1 MINEKIYQGIYDEL
15 SKYLASGW
23 EKLIVYLEYGNA
35 SYSFSF
41 YVKTKEGYVKCF
53 DIPNISEKALDASF
67 KKIDK
72 LVSKER
78 TKDKKTLWSNMT
90 MVVTSKGDMHADLDY
105 TDLSEGTYKFK
116 KAWKTKYL
124 K

>member
-15 SKYLASGW
+15 SKYLIFGW
-23 EKLIVYLEYGNA
+23 EKLVIYLEYGNA

-41 YVKTKEGYVKCF
+41 YVKTKEGYVKCY
-53 DIPNISEKALDASF
+53 DLPDVSEKALGASF

-72 LVSKER
+72 MVSKER
-78 TKDKKTLWSNMT
+78 NKDKDALWSNMT
-90 MVVTSKGDMHADLDY
+90 MIVTEAGDMHADLDY
-105 TDLSEGTYKFK
+105 TDLSEGTYQFK
-116 KAWKTKYL
+116 KAWKNKYL

>member
-23 EKLIVYLEYGNA
+23 EKLVVYLEYGNA

-41 YVKTKEGYVKCF
+41 YVKTKEGYVKCY
-53 DIPNISEKALDASF
+53 DLPDVSEKVLDSSF

-78 TKDKKTLWSNMT
+78 NKDKDELWSNMT
-90 MVVTSKGDMHADLDY
+90 MIVTTSGDMHADLDY
-105 TDLSEGTYKFK
+105 TDLSEGTYQFK
-116 KAWKTKYL
+116 KDWKKKYL

>member
-23 EKLIVYLEYGNA
+23 EKLVVYLEYGNA

-41 YVKTKEGYVKCF
+41 YVKTKEGYVKCY
-53 DIPNISEKALDASF
+53 DLPDVSEKALDSSF

-78 TKDKKTLWSNMT
+78 NKDKDELWSNMT
-90 MVVTSKGDMHADLDY
+90 MIVTTSGDMHADLDY
-105 TDLSEGTYKFK
+105 TDLSEGTYQFK
-116 KAWKTKYL
+116 KDWKKKYL